1 MTNGRGEC
9 LRLSKELKKVRV
21 GMKWFL
27 NGVSV
32 ISILPKNPV
41 REEFSV
47 VRTAT
52 RVEKTDQKLVV
63 AGQMVLL

>member
-1 MTNGRGEC
+1 M
-9 LRLSKELKKVRV
+9 RLSKELKKVRV